1 MNCGAGRIGADSA
14 ETGAGLR
21 MIKFDLEN
29 LDCAVAEMQ
38 RRVS

>member
-1 MNCGAGRIGADSA
+1 VVAGRIGAVTA
-14 ETGAGLR
+14 ETGADLR
-21 MIKFDLEN
+21 VIKFGMEN